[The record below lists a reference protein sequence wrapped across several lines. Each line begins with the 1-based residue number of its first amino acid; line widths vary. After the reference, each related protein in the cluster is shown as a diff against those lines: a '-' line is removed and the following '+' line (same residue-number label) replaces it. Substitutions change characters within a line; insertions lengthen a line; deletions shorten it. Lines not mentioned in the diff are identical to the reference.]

1 MMRFSRALIAFSLIA
16 SVVILATSPAFVAGE
31 SEPQG
36 KVTPQMVLLHVRVVD
51 SNDNPVTDVPQTSF
65 QLTEDGVPQKIE
77 LFMDQEVPLTYGV
90 AIDGSG
96 SIRSQIRDVLGA
108 AINIVNA
115 NKPDDETFL
124 VRFISSDK
132 IETLQTLTSD
142 KGLLLDAIAG
152 FYIEGGQTAVIDAVY
167 LSADYLAKQMTE
179 ARRLRRRALIL
190 VSDGEDRL
198 SYYKQEALL
207 QFLASTDTQIFTIAL
222 TKELKGKSR
231 EKAVKLLN
239 QLGRDTGGRTYF
251 PSSPGDVQ
259 RISNQIIKDIR
270 TQYVIGYVPSAGDAS
285 KAFHKV
291 EVSIAEGPNQEKR
304 AAITRV
310 GYQNAK

>member
-198 SYYKQEALL
+198 SYYKQELFCSSWL
-207 QFLASTDTQIFTIAL
+207 RLIR
-222 TKELKGKSR
+222 KSSR
-231 EKAVKLLN
+231 S
-239 QLGRDTGGRTYF
+239 R
-251 PSSPGDVQ
+251 
-259 RISNQIIKDIR
+259 
-270 TQYVIGYVPSAGDAS
+270 
-285 KAFHKV
+285 
-291 EVSIAEGPNQEKR
+291 
-304 AAITRV
+304 
-310 GYQNAK
+310 

>member
-1 MMRFSRALIAFSLIA
+1 LIA

-108 AINIVNA
+108 ANNIVNA
-115 NKPDDETFL
+115 NKPDVETFL

>member
-1 MMRFSRALIAFSLIA
+1 MKLPRVIISLAFIA
-16 SVVILATSPAFVAGE
+16 SVAILAISPAFVAGE
-31 SEPQG
+31 SQPQG

-51 SNDNPVTDVPQTSF
+51 PNDNPVTDVPQTSF
-65 QLTEDGVPQKIE
+65 QVTEDGVPQKIE
-77 LFMDQEVPLTYGV
+77 LFMDQEVPLTYGL
-90 AIDGSG
+90 AIDASG
-96 SIRSQIRDVLGA
+96 SLRSQIRDVLRA

-132 IETLQTLTSD
+132 IETLQTLTTD
-142 KGLLLDAIAG
+142 KNLLLGGIDS
-152 FYIEGGQTAVIDAVY
+152 FYIEAGQTAVIDAIY

-179 ARRLRRRALIL
+179 ARRLRRRALI
-190 VSDGEDRL
+190 VVTDGEDRV

-207 QFLASTDTQIFTIAL
+207 QFLASTDTQIFTVAL
-222 TKELKGKSR
+222 TKDLKGKSL

-239 QLGRDTGGRTYF
+239 QLARDTGGRTYY
-251 PSSPGDVQ
+251 PSSSVDVQ

-270 TQYVIGYVPSAGDAS
+270 TQYVIGYVPSGGDAAKS
-285 KAFHKV
+285 FHKV

-310 GYQNAK
+310 GYQNRK

>member
-1 MMRFSRALIAFSLIA
+1 MKLPRAIISLSLIA
-16 SVVILATSPAFVAGE
+16 SLVILATPPAFVRGE
-31 SEPQG
+31 SQPQA
-36 KVTPQMVLLHVRVVD
+36 KVTPQMMLLHVRVVD
-51 SNDNPVTDVPQTSF
+51 SNNNPVTDVPQTSF
-65 QLTEDGVPQKIE
+65 QLTEDGIPQKIE

-90 AIDGSG
+90 AIDASG
-96 SIRSQIRDVLGA
+96 SIRSQIRDVLRA
-108 AINIVNA
+108 ASNIVNS

-132 IETLQTLTSD
+132 IETLQTLTTD
-142 KGLLLDAIAG
+142 KGLLLNAIGG

-179 ARRLRRRALIL
+179 ERRLRRRALIL

-198 SYYKQEALL
+198 SYYKPEALL
-207 QFLASTDTQIFTIAL
+207 QFLASTDTQIFIIAL
-222 TKELKGKSR
+222 TKDLNGKSR

-239 QLGRDTGGRTYF
+239 QLGRDTGGRTYY
-251 PSSPGDVQ
+251 PLSPGDVE

-270 TQYVIGYVPSAGDAS
+270 TQYVIGYVPSGGDAA

-291 EVSIAEGPNQEKR
+291 EVSVAEGPNQEKR

-310 GYQNAK
+310 GYQNRK